1 MVDHASDPVL
11 ESVAELVFADQL
23 VDVHELET
31 IEADAWFRTYLSQR
45 QLDSAAFTSR
55 LMTAHEDPAVDEH
68 ALERLPVVDREAL
81 LNLLADLTAID
92 DHQDPRELAILTR
105 FASVLRLQDP
115 PIDQRLEEAHRRV
128 EPLKRQLN
136 RPLLPLRKRVRAMRR
151 TDRLFGQERMDS
163 WAALLGQKLRLRRW
177 RRESFFNH
185 KAYRRSL
192 QEMHRL
198 TLKLMPL
205 TQEVLQRAT
214 ASLTDLQL
222 GFQCITTSL
231 VAGELP
237 KESQEQLA
245 SLLASVRERL
255 DRLVQDDLDELRND
269 LFAKQR
275 SLNRFCIA
283 AIGRTKAGKST
294 VIATLTGR
302 DQSAKGDGGQGF
314 TRYNRAY
321 TYCGIRLIDTPGI
334 GAAGGQGESS
344 EIAEQRD
351 SNVARSIFPETDLV
365 CFVMDSDSTTPCA
378 RELIQQLHHRGK
390 AFIILLNVKAAT
402 QGGIDLCRHRLDAKF
417 AREGEQSISGNIAAI
432 RRDLS
437 SVLGVQSAEAVPIIP
452 IHAISAF
459 KATYTVQDPKEKEAW
474 RELSRIDVFLEQL
487 DQLITDQA
495 QQLRRRTLRDNP
507 RRELERIAT
516 DLEEMAQALQV
527 QANVFGSTEESALKQ
542 VAEIFDD
549 LNRSLTGRIEDLF
562 KKLEAEAT
570 TFANDNFRRNGSEI
584 ERRWRKKIENF
595 GLNEMLED
603 ELTWLKGE
611 LESRLEEL
619 QADILARLQF
629 QAGTVNLKH
638 RMDFSFD
645 IGFEEALRRNVTL
658 GFKVLSGAMAIAML
672 ALGLASWPASL
683 AVIFIGFVP
692 TIFDWILPN
701 AEARRQEAK
710 NNLKQKIL
718 ATLKEPREQVT
729 AQFADILKQVPDQV
743 SVALHQSLGGSRLA
757 LEAFHDQLLKTQDDL
772 HQQAQRLS

>member
-1 MVDHASDPVL
+1 MASPASDPVL

-45 QLDSAAFTSR
+45 QLDPAAFTSR

-128 EPLKRQLN
+128 EPLRRQLN
-136 RPLLPLRKRVRAMRR
+136 RPLLPLRKRVRALRR

-185 KAYRRSL
+185 KAYGRSL

-198 TLKLMPL
+198 TLELMPL

-222 GFQCITTSL
+222 GFQCITTGL

-269 LFAKQR
+269 LLAKQR
-275 SLNRFCIA
+275 SLNRFCVA
-283 AIGRTKAGKST
+283 AVGRTKAGKST

-314 TRYNRAY
+314 TRYNRSY

-334 GAAGGQGESS
+334 GAAGGQGASPEQ
-344 EIAEQRD
+344 AQQRD
-351 SNVARSIFPETDLV
+351 SSVARSIFPETDLV
-365 CFVMDSDSTTPCA
+365 CFVMDSDSNVPCM
-378 RELIQQLHHRGK
+378 REMIHELHQRGK
-390 AFIILLNVKAAT
+390 AFIILLNVRAGT
-402 QGGIDLCRHRLDAKF
+402 QGGIDLCRQRLDAKF
-417 AREGEQSISGNIAAI
+417 AREGEQSISGNISAI

-437 SVLGVQSAEAVPIIP
+437 SVLGVQPAEAVPIIS

-459 KATYTVQDPKEKEAW
+459 KATYTVQDPEEKEAW
-474 RELSRIDVFLEQL
+474 RDLSRIDVFLEQL
-487 DQLITDQA
+487 DQLITEQA
-495 QQLRRRTLRDNP
+495 PLLRRRTLRDNP
-507 RRELERIAT
+507 RRELERIVT
-516 DLEEMAQALQV
+516 DLEELAKTLLAQAS
-527 QANVFGSTEESALKQ
+527 VFAGTEDSAMKQ

-549 LNRSLTGRIEDLF
+549 LDRTLLVRVDDLF

-570 TFANDNFRRNGSEI
+570 TFANDNYRRNGTEI
-584 ERRWRKKIENF
+584 ERRWRKKLENF
-595 GLNEMLED
+595 DLNAKLED
-603 ELTWLKGE
+603 ELTWLKAE
-611 LESRLEEL
+611 LASRLEEL
-619 QADILARLQF
+619 QADILSRLQF
-629 QAGTVNLKH
+629 QTGTVNLKH
-638 RMDFSFD
+638 RMNFGFD
-645 IGFEEALRRNVTL
+645 IGVEEALRRNVTL

-683 AVIFIGFVP
+683 AVIFFGFIP
-692 TIFDWILPN
+692 TILDWILPN
-701 AEARRQEAK
+701 AEARRKEAK
-710 NNLKQKIL
+710 NNLQQKLL
-718 ATLKEPREQVT
+718 ATLKEPREKIT
-729 AQFADILKQVPDQV
+729 AQFADILKQVRDQV
-743 SVALHQSLGGSRLA
+743 SAALHQSLGGSRLA
-757 LEAFHDQLLKTQDDL
+757 LEAFHDQLLKTQEDL
-772 HQQAQRLS
+772 QQQAQRLS